1 MRRRREDGEMTSPV
15 IEAPRADLAT
25 TMRVGIMAGV
35 HDIAVHDVPMPE
47 PGPGQVLVRLHA
59 TAICTWEQRSFSGAQ
74 ANKFP
79 FVGGHEM
86 AGEVAAIGP
95 GTNTDLQV
103 GERVA
108 IGSASCGRCH
118 WCMTG
123 QDRACKQHYGL
134 VQKYGDAWGPG
145 GFAQYKLQVADGVYR
160 LGDAP
165 YETGALSE
173 PLSCALHAN
182 RLLDLRVGQDVV
194 VIGAGVMGLMNVVAA
209 RQHGARVIVSEVDP
223 ARLAMAKRMGAT
235 ELIDATQVD
244 PAARVKEL
252 TEGRGAEAVIAAIG
266 HEKANEQGLAMLSD
280 RGRFVLF
287 AAAHPEP
294 TFSILPNEAHNRETG
309 VFGVIS
315 GEKQDF
321 YAATRLIRYGLVDLS
336 PLIDVRYPL
345 EEVGAALEHALR
357 PGTYRVIVEM

>member
-1 MRRRREDGEMTSPV
+1 MTSPV
-15 IEAPRADLAT
+15 LEAPGAGVAA
-25 TMRVGIMAGV
+25 TMRVGIMNGV
-35 HDIAVHDVPMPE
+35 RDIAVHDLPIPE
-47 PGPGQVLVRLHA
+47 PGPGEILVRIRA
-59 TAICTWEQRSFSGAQ
+59 TAICTWEQRSYSGAQ

-95 GTNTDLQV
+95 GTATDLEI

-108 IGSASCGRCH
+108 IGSASCGKCH
-118 WCMTG
+118 WCKTG

-134 VQKYGDAWGPG
+134 VQKYGAAWGPG

-160 LGDAP
+160 VGDAP
-165 YETGALSE
+165 FETAALAE
-173 PLSCALHAN
+173 PLNCALHAN
-182 RLLDLRVGQDVV
+182 RLLGLRPGEDVV
-194 VIGAGVMGLMNVVAA
+194 VLGAGVMGLMNVVAA
-209 RQHGARVIVSEVDP
+209 RQYGCRVIVSEVDP

-244 PAARVKEL
+244 PVTRVKEL

-266 HEKANEQGLAMLSD
+266 HEKANEQGMAMLSD

-294 TFSILPNEAHNRETG
+294 AFTFAPNEMHNRETG

-315 GEKQDF
+315 GDKQDF

-336 PLIDVRYPL
+336 PLIDVTYPL
-345 EEVGAALEHALR
+345 EEIGAALEQAIK
-357 PGTYRVIVEM
+357 PGTYRVIVEI